1 MCVCVCVHVFLGQ
14 ETSANIL
21 TFAVSELGKHPK
33 VLTK

>member
-1 MCVCVCVHVFLGQ
+1 MYIYVCILGQ

-21 TFAVSELGKHPK
+21 TFAVSELGKHPE